1 MLNVNDA
8 NILMTSSSCKFRKL
22 FVIENFLT
30 GIVKNYQTVFQL
42 RNEFKSRKLCEK
54 NVQVT
59 LYRAKFWLLMLIEV
73 LNGFEFWVKCVSQ

>member
-8 NILMTSSSCKFRKL
+8 NISMTSSSCKFRKL

-30 GIVKNYQTVFQL
+30 GIVKKNQPVFQL

-54 NVQVT
+54 
-59 LYRAKFWLLMLIEV
+59 
-73 LNGFEFWVKCVSQ
+73 KCSSYAL